1 MLRRVELHKYKA
13 HGISSMKFIPREV
26 YHYIEKRKWINGYMD
41 DLDEMKH
48 VDEGE
53 HAEEGYFE

>member
-1 MLRRVELHKYKA
+1 MAFHLSGRNTYDHP
-13 HGISSMKFIPREV
+13 G
-26 YHYIEKRKWINGYMD
+26 INGYMD

-53 HAEEGYFE
+53 NAEEGYFD